1 MRTLL
6 QRQLVCTLLGVT
18 DPSIFYENL
27 KTRVAKCV
35 GNPRV
40 RAIESLGLLEED
52 PVLKLGTP
60 LDSLCHFL
68 SRKLSI
74 GMSTELLL
82 AIYEIHSILHYL
94 TFINQF
100 SIYIPPLKSIKIM
113 VLYSG

>member
-1 MRTLL
+1 MKTLL

-18 DPSIFYENL
+18 DSSIFYENL
-27 KTRVAKCV
+27 KTQVAKCV

-68 SRKLSI
+68 SRKLSL
-74 GMSTELLL
+74 GMSTELLSSN
-82 AIYEIHSILHYL
+82 I
-94 TFINQF
+94 
-100 SIYIPPLKSIKIM
+100 
-113 VLYSG
+113 